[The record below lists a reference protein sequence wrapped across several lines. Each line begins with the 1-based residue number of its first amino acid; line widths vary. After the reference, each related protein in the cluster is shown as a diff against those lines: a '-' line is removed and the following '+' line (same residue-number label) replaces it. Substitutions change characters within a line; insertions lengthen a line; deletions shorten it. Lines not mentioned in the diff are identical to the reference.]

1 MGEKIKGIDGESLEL
16 LDQTD
21 KTYKDAAAELD
32 HAYNVV
38 LGQFPFL
45 QESDLLIGIAFE
57 LLHWMYAPAGT
68 HSTPTEMFERSFRD
82 VITHSL
88 FVSRQTDDGKV
99 ND

>member
-1 MGEKIKGIDGESLEL
+1 MGEKIEGIDGESLEL
-16 LDQTD
+16 LDRTD
-21 KTYKDAAAELD
+21 KTYKDAVVELEN
-32 HAYNVV
+32 AYAVV
-38 LGQFPFL
+38 LNRFPSL
-45 QESDLLIGIAFE
+45 QEAELLIGMAFE

-68 HSTPTEMFERSFRD
+68 HSTPAEIFERSFRD